1 MNSHPVCF
9 KTVIGTTTKVSLP
22 PKLEQSVEGE
32 TWAGWPGE
40 GAEVIVYA
48 SSWPSLSTNATM

>member
-9 KTVIGTTTKVSLP
+9 KIVIGTTTKVSLP

-32 TWAGWPGE
+32 T
-40 GAEVIVYA
+40 
-48 SSWPSLSTNATM
+48 